1 MQINQHPSSEE
12 PGHVSRKQRCLSP
25 ALDILA
31 IVPRRLANGLSFV
44 SRVTLTLAVT
54 SVLIA
59 GCEPTENPIDDNGAI
74 VGSVQL
80 EIDYRSDRDKLTLKV
95 PCTSDSTVLSVL
107 QQAKKSGDLEFVST
121 GRAET
126 AFVRSISGVENQ
138 AAEGDNWVYRVNGD
152 LGDRSCGKFSVK
164 PDDHVLW
171 VFGKYP

>member
-1 MQINQHPSSEE
+1 MQIKQLPSTEE
-12 PGHVSRKQRCLSP
+12 PAIVAGNPRWLSP

-31 IVPRRLANGLSFV
+31 RALTGQLKGRAFV
-44 SRVTLTLAVT
+44 LRLTLAVT
-54 SVLIA
+54 TVLIC
-59 GCEPTENPIDDNGAI
+59 GCERSDSPIDDNGTI

-80 EIDYRSDRDKLTLKV
+80 EIDFRSDREKLTLQI
-95 PCTSDSTVLSVL
+95 PCASDSTVLSVL
-107 QQAKKSGDLEFVST
+107 QSAKETGDLEFSFT
-121 GRAET
+121 GRGET
-126 AFVRSISGVENQ
+126 AFVKSIGGVENQ